1 MNKIIFRKRRAV
13 SETIAT
19 MLLLAITVAGAV
31 LVSGFVSDGIFA
43 GAAKNS
49 SVDSSADS
57 IQLTGYD
64 TRDSDKLINV
74 DDLDNSLNVNDPTL
88 CANGNDG
95 ECTIALPDIDN
106 IPKDLVNPGTEFIA
120 LQFRN
125 MNTNSVF
132 LKNIQVNNVLHAWD
146 QDTISK
152 TLDVSTN
159 LGVGTAS
166 YPKAGFFSII
176 PSPERPNSE
185 IQFATQEVQG
195 NEEVRVIIKLSENF
209 PDIKMGK
216 SMQIIVNFGGNV
228 PADFIIS
235 SGDAKW

>member
-1 MNKIIFRKRRAV
+1 LNKIIFRKRRAV

-19 MLLLAITVAGAV
+19 MLLLTITVIGAV
-31 LVSGFVSDGIFA
+31 MVSGFVSDGFFA

-64 TRDSDKLINV
+64 TRDSDDLINV
-74 DDLDNSLNVNDPTL
+74 DDLDNSLNVIDPTL

-106 IPKDLVNPGTEFIA
+106 IPKDLNPGTEFIA
-120 LQFRN
+120 LQLRN

-132 LKNIQVNNVLHAWD
+132 LQNIQINNILHAWD

-152 TLDVSTN
+152 TLDASTN
-159 LGVGTAS
+159 LGAGGS

-176 PSPERPNSE
+176 PSPERPFPE
-185 IQFATQEVQG
+185 KQFATQEVQG

-228 PADFIIS
+228 PADFIIA

>member
-1 MNKIIFRKRRAV
+1 
-13 SETIAT
+13 
-19 MLLLAITVAGAV
+19 MLLLTITVIGAV
-31 LVSGFVSDGIFA
+31 MVSGFVSDGFFA
-43 GAAKNS
+43 GADQTT

-64 TRDSDKLINV
+64 TRDSDDLINV
-74 DDLDNSLNVNDPTL
+74 DDLDNSLNVIDPTL

-106 IPKDLVNPGTEFIA
+106 IPKDLNPGTEFIA

-125 MNTNSVF
+125 MNPNSVY
-132 LKNIQVNNVLHAWD
+132 LQNIQINNILHAWD
-146 QDTISK
+146 I
-152 TLDVSTN
+152 
-159 LGVGTAS
+159 GTADNPLDATS
-166 YPKAGFFSII
+166 SLNAGTGYPKAGFFSII
-176 PSPERPNSE
+176 PSPERPFPE
-185 IQFATQEVQG
+185 KQFATQEVQG

-228 PADFIIS
+228 PADFIIA